1 MESGAF
7 LFKFTFIECKVEAWL
22 RVSIWAVFGLAAS
35 FSSGPKFAI
44 WTIVGEP
51 ASLLLLAKPN

>member
-22 RVSIWAVFGLAAS
+22 RVSICAVSDLAAT

-44 WTIVGEP
+44 SAIVGEP
-51 ASLLLLAKPN
+51 ASFLLFAEPN